1 VGELG
6 EFEFEFG
13 WVVGGGLIWW
23 LGGEFEFEFEFEL
36 GELGWVGEF
45 SWWVGGGLVE
55 FELNLGGG

>member
-1 VGELG
+1 
-6 EFEFEFG
+6 
-13 WVVGGGLIWW
+13 VVGGGLIWW
-23 LGGEFEFEFEFEL
+23 LVGEFEFEFEFEL